1 MEKSMQLLP
10 MLRMMLNRSTSLMVF
25 LTTMSDAMK
34 GTKKGK
40 VLTSLLTDQ
49 ESCPLTNGSVSSPL
63 QANLVCSSAII
74 LRLAENGK
82 VITLS
87 LISKISSAM
96 PREPVFKR
104 IYCSPK
110 EQWTFPMRA
119 IYDKR
124 SRTVC
129 VDDPAMLK
137 GSSKDGNELFQEPG
151 IDDDR
156 ALFEFDAGRSMT
168 EEEIAIARV
177 LGGGDGLPYEQSEI
191 IGTMTRPPELSSVK
205 VPTGVRFTSQGET
218 AHVGRVFDGICVE
231 KDSELPES
239 DPNRKFKGR
248 VVFEGCH
255 VKDEG
260 NNWARFSE
268 ITYILPGN
276 DGSWPGR

>member
-1 MEKSMQLLP
+1 MSAQHHHARKRDGVHPMRLSWVMEKSMQLLP

-168 EEEIAIARV
+168 EEEIAIARDAEARAEASH
-177 LGGGDGLPYEQSEI
+177 GGGADYWERKIDENKWI
-191 IGTMTRPPELSSVK
+191 YHVIVRP
-205 VPTGVRFTSQGET
+205 
-218 AHVGRVFDGICVE
+218 
-231 KDSELPES
+231 
-239 DPNRKFKGR
+239 
-248 VVFEGCH
+248 
-255 VKDEG
+255 
-260 NNWARFSE
+260 
-268 ITYILPGN
+268 
-276 DGSWPGR
+276 